1 VTTQA
6 DQSSGTFGAR
16 AGEGG
21 QRARAAMH
29 SARISL
35 GRAFEAESANY
46 FMLLGLTLFMV
57 AFGLLM
63 VLSSSYVASHADG
76 SSFFAKF
83 MTQGLYAIIGVP
95 LMLVISRTPMRFWR
109 RWAFVGLLGSCLLQA
124 LVVFTP
130 LGYGINNNTNWL
142 KIGPLPPFQ
151 PSELIK
157 ITLVLWLGTFLTRKE
172 PRLAEFRRALVPALL
187 ISLVPLVLIMKGN
200 DLGTTMIVGLVVIG
214 ALFFAGIPLWQLLL
228 LMAAGGAGAL
238 VLAFSTRNRVDRIMA
253 FLHPESADPNGAG
266 YQVLQGQWG
275 MANGGVF
282 GVGLGNSQ
290 SKWNWLP
297 ASSTDFIFSVTAEE
311 LGLIGAVLVLLL
323 FIALAF
329 VLLRIIR
336 AADTV
341 FAKAVTGGVTVWI
354 IGQAIINI
362 AVVVGLFPALG
373 VPLPLISSGGT
384 ALISTLVG
392 LGIVLSFARE
402 EGRAARAARRGAV
415 NAAAS
420 VKR

>member
-1 VTTQA
+1 VTSQA
-6 DQSSGTFGAR
+6 DQSNAR
-16 AGEGG
+16 FAAGDGG

-46 FMLLGLTLFMV
+46 FLLLGLTLFMV

-83 MTQGLYAIIGVP
+83 MNQGLYAIIGVP
-95 LMLVISRTPMRFWR
+95 IMLVVSRIPQKFWQR
-109 RWAFVGLLGSCLLQA
+109 IAWIALLGASLLQV

-130 LGYGINNNTNWL
+130 LGYGINNNVNWL
-142 KIGPLPPFQ
+142 KIGPVLFQ

-157 ITLVLWLGTFLTRKE
+157 IALVLWLGMFLTRKE
-172 PRLAEFRRALVPALL
+172 AHLRRFGQALVPALL
-187 ISLVPLVLIMKGN
+187 ISLVPLFLIMKGN
-200 DLGTTMIVGLVVIG
+200 DLGTTMIVGLTLIG
-214 ALFFAGIPLWQLLL
+214 ALFFAGVPLWQLIVTGLF
-228 LMAAGGAGAL
+228 AGGAAFA
-238 VLAFSTRNRVDRIMA
+238 LAFSTKNRTDRIMA
-253 FLHPESADPNGAG
+253 FLHPEAADPNGAG

-297 ASSTDFIFSVTAEE
+297 ASSTDFIFSITAEE

-323 FIALAF
+323 FVALAF
-329 VLLRIIR
+329 VLLRIVR
-336 AADTV
+336 SAKTV
-341 FAKAVTGGVTVWI
+341 FARTVTGGVMVWI
-354 IGQAIINI
+354 IGQAIINV
-362 AVVVGLFPALG
+362 AVVVGLFPVLG

-384 ALISTLVG
+384 ALISTLAA

-402 EGRAARAARRGAV
+402 ESRVGTLGRAT
-415 NAAAS
+415 
-420 VKR
+420 VKQ

>member
-1 VTTQA
+1 MTSQA
-6 DQSSGTFGAR
+6 DESR
-16 AGEGG
+16 APRFSAADGG

-83 MTQGLYAIIGVP
+83 MNQALYAIIGVP
-95 LMLVISRTPMRFWR
+95 LMLVVSRIPPRFWQ
-109 RWAFVGLLGSCLLQA
+109 RWAVLGLLGACLLQA

-142 KIGPLPPFQ
+142 RIGPILFQ

-157 ITLVLWLGTFLTRKE
+157 IALVLWLAMFLTRKE
-172 PRLAEFRRALVPALL
+172 ARLRQFGHALVPALL
-187 ISLVPLVLIMKGN
+187 ISMIPMFLIMKGD
-200 DLGTTMIVGLVVIG
+200 DLGTTMIVGLMLIG
-214 ALFFAGIPLWQLLL
+214 ALFFAGIPLWQL
-228 LMAAGGAGAL
+228 GVVGSAGAVAAF
-238 VLAFSTRNRVDRIMA
+238 VLAFSSANRTHRIMA
-253 FLHPESADPNGAG
+253 FLHPEAADPNGDG

-275 MANGGVF
+275 MANGGIF

-297 ASSTDFIFSVTAEE
+297 ASSTDFIFSITAEE

-323 FIALAF
+323 FVALAL

-336 AADTV
+336 KADTV
-341 FAKAVTGGVTVWI
+341 FARTVTGGVMVWI
-354 IGQAIINI
+354 IGQAIVNV
-362 AVVVGLFPALG
+362 AVVVGLFPVLG

-384 ALISTLVG
+384 ALISTLAA

-402 EGRAARAARRGAV
+402 ESRAATRAR
-415 NAAAS
+415 AS

>member
-1 VTTQA
+1 MTTQA
-6 DQSSGTFGAR
+6 DRSNAPRFAAGGR
-16 AGEGG
+16 AGG
-21 QRARAAMH
+21 AMH

-46 FMLLGLTLFMV
+46 FLLLGLTLFMV

-63 VLSSSYVASHADG
+63 VLSSSYVSSHADG

-83 MTQGLYAIIGVP
+83 MNQGLYAIIGVP
-95 LMLVISRTPMRFWR
+95 IMLVVSRIPQKFWQR
-109 RWAFVGLLGSCLLQA
+109 TAWLALLGASLLQV

-142 KIGPLPPFQ
+142 KIGPILFQ

-157 ITLVLWLGTFLTRKE
+157 IALVLWLGMFLTRKE
-172 PRLAEFRRALVPALL
+172 TRLRKFGQALVPALL
-187 ISLVPLVLIMKGN
+187 ISIVPLFLIMKGN
-200 DLGTTMIVGLVVIG
+200 DLGTTMIVGLMLIG
-214 ALFFAGIPLWQLLL
+214 ALFFAGVPLWQLLVTGV
-228 LMAAGGAGAL
+228 AAGGAAF
-238 VLAFSTRNRVDRIMA
+238 VLAFSSANRTHRIMA
-253 FLHPESADPNGAG
+253 FLHPEAADPNGDG

-297 ASSTDFIFSVTAEE
+297 ASSTDFIFSITAEE

-323 FIALAF
+323 FVALAF

-336 AADTV
+336 SAKTV
-341 FAKAVTGGVTVWI
+341 FARAVTGGVLVWI
-354 IGQAIINI
+354 IGQAVINI
-362 AVVVGLFPALG
+362 AVVVGLFPVLG

-384 ALISTLVG
+384 ALISTLAA
-392 LGIVLSFARE
+392 LGIVLSFARA
-402 EGRAARAARRGAV
+402 EGQPARAT
-415 NAAAS
+415 
-420 VKR
+420 VKQ

>member
-1 VTTQA
+1 MTTQA
-6 DQSSGTFGAR
+6 DRSSAPRFA
-16 AGEGG
+16 AGGRTGG
-21 QRARAAMH
+21 AMH

-46 FMLLGLTLFMV
+46 FLLLGLTLFMV

-63 VLSSSYVASHADG
+63 VLSSSYVSSHADG

-83 MTQGLYAIIGVP
+83 MNQGLYAIIGVP
-95 LMLVISRTPMRFWR
+95 IMLVVSRIPQKFWQR
-109 RWAFVGLLGSCLLQA
+109 TAWLAVLGASLLQA

-142 KIGPLPPFQ
+142 KIGPILFQ

-157 ITLVLWLGTFLTRKE
+157 IALVLWLGMFLTRKE
-172 PRLAEFRRALVPALL
+172 ARLRKFGQALLPALL
-187 ISLVPLVLIMKGN
+187 ISIIPLFLIMKGN
-200 DLGTTMIVGLVVIG
+200 DLGTTMIVGLMLIG
-214 ALFFAGIPLWQLLL
+214 ALFFAGVPLWQLLVTGI
-228 LMAAGGAGAL
+228 AAGGAAF
-238 VLAFSTRNRVDRIMA
+238 VLAFSSANRTHRIMA
-253 FLHPESADPNGAG
+253 FLHPEAADPNGDG

-297 ASSTDFIFSVTAEE
+297 ASSTDFIFSITAEE
-311 LGLIGAVLVLLL
+311 LGLIGAILVLLL
-323 FIALAF
+323 FVALAF

-336 AADTV
+336 SAKTV
-341 FAKAVTGGVTVWI
+341 FARAVTGGVLVWI
-354 IGQAIINI
+354 IGQAVINI
-362 AVVVGLFPALG
+362 AVVVGLFPVLG

-384 ALISTLVG
+384 ALISTLAA
-392 LGIVLSFARE
+392 LGIVLSFARD
-402 EGRAARAARRGAV
+402 EGRVARAT
-415 NAAAS
+415 
-420 VKR
+420 VKQ

>member
-1 VTTQA
+1 VSTQA
-6 DQSSGTFGAR
+6 DQSR
-16 AGEGG
+16 APHF
-21 QRARAAMH
+21 RIPAMH

-35 GRAFEAESANY
+35 GRVFEAESANY
-46 FMLLGLTLFMV
+46 FLLLGLTLFMV

-83 MTQGLYAIIGVP
+83 MNQGLYAIIGVP
-95 LMLVISRTPMRFWR
+95 LMLVVSRIPTRFWQK
-109 RWAFVGLLGSCLLQA
+109 WAWLGLAGASALQV

-130 LGYGINNNTNWL
+130 LGFGINNNTNWL
-142 KIGPLPPFQ
+142 KLGPILFQ

-157 ITLVLWLGTFLTRKE
+157 IALVLWLGMFLTRKE
-172 PRLAEFRRALVPALL
+172 SRLRQFGQALVPALL
-187 ISLVPLVLIMKGN
+187 VSFVPLFLIMKGD
-200 DLGTTMIVGLVVIG
+200 DLGTTMIIGLMLIG
-214 ALFFAGIPLWQLLL
+214 ALFFAGIPLWQLLVTGS
-228 LMAAGGAGAL
+228 AAAAAAF
-238 VLAFSTRNRVDRIMA
+238 VLAFSSANRTHRIMA
-253 FLHPESADPNGAG
+253 FLHPEAADPNGDG

-275 MANGGVF
+275 MANGGIF

-297 ASSTDFIFSVTAEE
+297 ASSTDFIFSITAEE

-323 FIALAF
+323 FVALAF

-336 AADTV
+336 SAKTV
-341 FAKAVTGGVTVWI
+341 FARTVTGGVLVWI
-354 IGQAIINI
+354 IGQAVINI
-362 AVVVGLFPALG
+362 AVVVGLFPVLG

-384 ALISTLVG
+384 ALISTLAA
-392 LGIVLSFARE
+392 LGIVLSFARNE
-402 EGRAARAARRGAV
+402 SRAAK
-415 NAAAS
+415 AS

>member
-1 VTTQA
+1 MSTEA
-6 DQSSGTFGAR
+6 GQSRAPQFGA
-16 AGEGG
+16 ADSG

-46 FMLLGLTLFMV
+46 FLLLGLTLFMV

-76 SSFFAKF
+76 SSFLAKF
-83 MTQGLYAIIGVP
+83 LNQGLYAIIGVP
-95 LMLVISRTPMRFWR
+95 IMLVVSRVPQKFWQR
-109 RWAFVGLLGSCLLQA
+109 TAWLALLGASLLQL

-142 KIGPLPPFQ
+142 KIGPILFQ

-157 ITLVLWLGTFLTRKE
+157 IALVLWLGMFLTRKE
-172 PRLAEFRRALVPALL
+172 AHLRKFGQALVPALL
-187 ISLVPLVLIMKGN
+187 ISIVPLFLIMKGN
-200 DLGTTMIVGLVVIG
+200 DLGTTMIIGLMLIG
-214 ALFFAGIPLWQLLL
+214 ALFFAGVPLWQLLVTGI
-228 LMAAGGAGAL
+228 AAGGAAF
-238 VLAFSTRNRVDRIMA
+238 VLAFSSTNRTHRIMA
-253 FLHPESADPNGAG
+253 FLHPEAADPNGDG

-297 ASSTDFIFSVTAEE
+297 ASSTDFIFSITAEE

-323 FIALAF
+323 FVALAF

-336 AADTV
+336 SAKTV
-341 FAKAVTGGVTVWI
+341 FARTVTGGVMVWI
-354 IGQAIINI
+354 IGQAVINV
-362 AVVVGLFPALG
+362 AVVVGLFPVLG

-384 ALISTLVG
+384 ALISTLAA
-392 LGIVLSFARE
+392 LGIVLSFARDE
-402 EGRAARAARRGAV
+402 SRPTRASASSTRATV
-415 NAAAS
+415 DQ
-420 VKR
+420 

>member
-1 VTTQA
+1 VPRFSA
-6 DQSSGTFGAR
+6 GAR
-16 AGEGG
+16 PGG
-21 QRARAAMH
+21 AMH
-29 SARISL
+29 TARISL

-83 MTQGLYAIIGVP
+83 MNQGLYAIIGVP
-95 LMLVISRTPMRFWR
+95 MMLVVSRIPARFWQK
-109 RWAFVGLLGSCLLQA
+109 WAWLALLGACALQC

-142 KIGPLPPFQ
+142 RLGPILFQ

-157 ITLVLWLGTFLTRKE
+157 IALVLWLGMFLTRKQA
-172 PRLAEFRRALVPALL
+172 RMTQIGQALVPVIL
-187 ISLVPLVLIMKGN
+187 ISLVPLFLIMKGN
-200 DLGTTMIVGLVVIG
+200 DLGTTMIVGLVLIG

-228 LMAAGGAGAL
+228 VGAAGAAGAL
-238 VLAFSTRNRVDRIMA
+238 VLGFSTKNRVDRIQA
-253 FLHPESADPNGAG
+253 FLHPEAADPNGSG

-275 MANGGVF
+275 MANGGIF
-282 GVGLGNSQ
+282 GVGLGNSE

-311 LGLIGAVLVLLL
+311 LGLVGAVLVLLL
-323 FIALAF
+323 FVALAF

-336 AADTV
+336 SANTV
-341 FAKAVTGGVTVWI
+341 FARAVTGGVTVWI

-384 ALISTLVG
+384 ALISTLAA

-402 EGRAARAARRGAV
+402 ESRAARRGGLSAR
-415 NAAAS
+415 AS
-420 VKR
+420 LKQ